1 MASVLKAIRA
11 KCLDQLLLPTNRDHK
26 MHRHRMRFVAIP
38 VGQGSFTRQGRRL
51 CKTARLCVR
60 FDERRPWWRVMN
72 DRPEI
77 LGSVVI
83 CDERQRDLGE
93 VFELANGQ
101 YEAKLMN
108 EKTIGTFATEAMAEQ
123 ALRALANRQSW

>member
-1 MASVLKAIRA
+1 
-11 KCLDQLLLPTNRDHK
+11 
-26 MHRHRMRFVAIP
+26 
-38 VGQGSFTRQGRRL
+38 
-51 CKTARLCVR
+51 
-60 FDERRPWWRVMN
+60 MN

-83 CDERQRDLGE
+83 CDEWQQDLGE

-101 YEAKLMN
+101 YEAKLPN
-108 EKTIGTFATEAMAEQ
+108 EKTIGIFPSAVMAEQ

>member
-1 MASVLKAIRA
+1 
-11 KCLDQLLLPTNRDHK
+11 
-26 MHRHRMRFVAIP
+26 
-38 VGQGSFTRQGRRL
+38 
-51 CKTARLCVR
+51 
-60 FDERRPWWRVMN
+60 MN

-108 EKTIGTFATEAMAEQ
+108 EKTIGTFATGAMAEQ
-123 ALRALANRQSW
+123 ASRALANRQSW